1 MVELVAGVQE
11 VVEYLV
17 RVDLD
22 ELGIDETQYDEM
34 LVNTHGFRIH
44 IFCTIRMQYLI
55 KAWIL
60 I

>member
-34 LVNTHGFRIH
+34 LVNTRSFGFRIH
-44 IFCTIRMQYLI
+44 IFFTDTD
-55 KAWIL
+55 AIL
-60 I
+60 Y

>member
-34 LVNTHGFRIH
+34 LVNTLSFGSGLLIH
-44 IFCTIRMQYLI
+44 IFCTD
-55 KAWIL
+55 ADAIL
-60 I
+60 Y

>member
-34 LVNTHGFRIH
+34 LVNAHRFGPGFRIH
-44 IFCTIRMQYLI
+44 IFCTIRMQFL
-55 KAWIL
+55 KKL
-60 I
+60 